1 MQLLCLKIAPA
12 SPLSASYCGHCRYPG
27 EEPLSWL
34 QTSVGHFRSKQ
45 AITEALP
52 GRPHRRKLLAPTTH
66 AQTHSH
72 TYMHTPQAGAQ
83 PKHCSPSRVIVK
95 DSGPRLTLLF
105 AGLHSQPRSLRPR
118 SLHLRPGP
126 GLLGAPV
133 RKPPYGGQR
142 GTLKHFPTL
151 TQHPVLF
158 HSKPLPSPFP

>member
-1 MQLLCLKIAPA
+1 MDTAVTLVRSSSPGYKPLWDISDPSRQLQRPYLAGLT
-12 SPLSASYCGHCRYPG
+12 G
-27 EEPLSWL
+27 ESCWP
-34 QTSVGHFRSKQ
+34 
-45 AITEALP
+45 P
-52 GRPHRRKLLAPTTH
+52 PHMHKH
-66 AQTHSH
+66 THSH
-72 TYMHTPQAGAQ
+72 TYMHTLTHMHTPQAGAQ

-95 DSGPRLTLLF
+95 DSGPWLTLLF

-126 GLLGAPV
+126 GLLGAPL

-142 GTLKHFPTL
+142 GTLRHLPIL